1 MRKRVARAG
10 RDVDTPK
17 LAAAAAA
24 TVAAGAGIAAGRVR
38 MERVRRTPT
47 SLAYRLKSEEEVGE
61 GLLRIAHGRLDHAV
75 GELRGESDSD
85 QVEAVHEA
93 RKDIKKLRA
102 LLRLTRDQLGGEVY
116 RRENGELRDVARALG
131 ELRDADVVT
140 ETLDKLTADCPDL
153 VSAAAAGRLRRALDA
168 ERTTPPPGG
177 PTRDSA
183 MEAAAGRLETVRDRV
198 EDWPLAGDGWELL
211 AEGMRRSY
219 RRGRRR
225 MRDARREPTDESLH
239 EWRKRVKDHWYQLR
253 LIRCAW
259 PPVLEVAGEEAHRLS
274 ELLGDDHDLGVLA
287 TRFADVAGGPAS
299 AGDRARLDVAIERR
313 RSQLREFAFAG
324 GARLYAEGPN
334 AFERRMARY
343 WQAAASP

>member
-1 MRKRVARAG
+1 
-10 RDVDTPK
+10 
-17 LAAAAAA
+17 
-24 TVAAGAGIAAGRVR
+24 
-38 MERVRRTPT
+38 
-47 SLAYRLKSEEEVGE
+47 
-61 GLLRIAHGRLDHAV
+61 
-75 GELRGESDSD
+75 
-85 QVEAVHEA
+85 
-93 RKDIKKLRA
+93 
-102 LLRLTRDQLGGEVY
+102 
-116 RRENGELRDVARALG
+116 
-131 ELRDADVVT
+131 
-140 ETLDKLTADCPDL
+140 
-153 VSAAAAGRLRRALDA
+153 
-168 ERTTPPPGG
+168 
-177 PTRDSA
+177 

-274 ELLGDDHDLGVLA
+274 ELLGDNHDLGVLA